1 MVADEFS
8 AHSVPVSPAATV
20 LVLRDHPDLQVLMVR
35 RTRTVAFAPDAWV
48 FPGGRV
54 DAADFDSSLFDACDQ
69 LSDADASRRLDVDD
83 GGLAWWVAA
92 AREVLEE
99 STILLGESPRMAV
112 PDLAAQLRT
121 APDSFASLVKQQE
134 VRFDCSLVQEVARFI
149 TPLGPPRRFDARFF
163 VARMPEGQEAM
174 HDDGEIVDLKWVNPI
189 QALSHH
195 AKGTFGMISP
205 TIRMLRTLERFTSV
219 AHVMEVAAECRP
231 YQTIRV
237 ADPDGEYRVL
247 LPGDEGYDSASGL
260 IEKGHIRLYL

>member
-8 AHSVPVSPAATV
+8 AHSVPISPAATV
-20 LVLRDHPDLQVLMVR
+20 LLLRDHPDLQVLMAR
-35 RTRTVAFAPDAWV
+35 RTTTVAFAPDAWV

-54 DAADFDSSLFDACDQ
+54 DSADFDSSLFASCDRLTDAE
-69 LSDADASRRLDVDD
+69 ASRRLDVDE

-99 STILLGESPRMAV
+99 STILLGESKGMAV
-112 PDLAAQLRT
+112 EDLAQELRT
-121 APDSFASLVKQQE
+121 SPDSFASLVKQHE

-163 VARMPEGQEAM
+163 VARMPDGQTAV

-189 QALSHH
+189 QALSQH
-195 AKGTFGMISP
+195 ATGSFGMISP
-205 TIRMLRTLERFTSV
+205 TVRMLRTLERFTSV
-219 AHVMEVAAECRP
+219 EHVMEVAAECRP

-237 ADPDGEYRVL
+237 ADPEGEYRVL
-247 LPGDEGYDSASGL
+247 LPGDQGYHSASGL